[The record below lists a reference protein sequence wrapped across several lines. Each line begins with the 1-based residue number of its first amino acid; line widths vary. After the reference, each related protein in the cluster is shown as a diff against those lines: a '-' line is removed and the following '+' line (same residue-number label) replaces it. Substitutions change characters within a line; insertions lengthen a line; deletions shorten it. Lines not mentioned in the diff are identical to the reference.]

1 MINYASHI
9 SNQPPPLIHTPSPHT
24 HHPSRTLPPLT
35 HHPLP
40 SHTHHPLTVSTLE
53 NSNTE
58 NKLRSVFVEVR
69 ESLTETIVNDL
80 GNYRHKR
87 VIGLAGMFNDH
98 LLSSTSA
105 CTIWYHLIAWKSS
118 IWVDIHVHLS
128 VLQFSDGWS
137 IWYGWPDGHIYLV
150 YFDFFCRGY
159 DQSQAHWGG
168 VVNPGAWS

>member
-9 SNQPPPLIHTPSPHT
+9 LNHTLSHTPPPHAHSLPSHTPPPHTHPPLTHTLPSHTPPHTHPLPSHTPPPHTHTPSPHT
-24 HHPSRTLPPLT
+24 HTHP
-35 HHPLP
+35 
-40 SHTHHPLTVSTLE
+40 PLTVSTLE

-105 CTIWYHLIAWKSS
+105 CTIWYHLIT
-118 IWVDIHVHLS
+118 
-128 VLQFSDGWS
+128 
-137 IWYGWPDGHIYLV
+137 
-150 YFDFFCRGY
+150 
-159 DQSQAHWGG
+159 
-168 VVNPGAWS
+168 

>member
-9 SNQPPPLIHTPSPHT
+9 LNHTLSHTPPPHTHPPLTHTSPHT
-24 HHPSRTLPPLT
+24 HTPSHTSPPLSHT
-35 HHPLP
+35 TPSHTHPLP
-40 SHTHHPLTVSTLE
+40 SHTHYPLTVSTLE

-105 CTIWYHLIAWKSS
+105 CTIWYHLIA
-118 IWVDIHVHLS
+118 
-128 VLQFSDGWS
+128 
-137 IWYGWPDGHIYLV
+137 
-150 YFDFFCRGY
+150 
-159 DQSQAHWGG
+159 
-168 VVNPGAWS
+168 